1 LRASKI
7 MIIADN
13 IWVGKLKGKRLLGR
27 RKRRWNRL
35 KWFLGKCVLGVWIN
49 FIWLR
54 TEATGGLL

>member
-1 LRASKI
+1 
-7 MIIADN
+7 MIIAD

-27 RKRRWNRL
+27 RKRRWKIL
-35 KWFLGKCVLGVWIN
+35 KWFLEKCVLGVWIN